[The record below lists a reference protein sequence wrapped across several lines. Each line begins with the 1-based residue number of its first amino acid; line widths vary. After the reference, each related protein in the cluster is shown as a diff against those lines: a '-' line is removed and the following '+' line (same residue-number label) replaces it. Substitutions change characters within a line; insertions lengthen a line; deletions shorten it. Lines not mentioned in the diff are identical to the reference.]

1 MKRLSVA
8 LWAVLL
14 IVLAVSCGAPV
25 EKEVKAIT
33 ALENELTA
41 MEARPDAA
49 RLGELLDMYL
59 HFVDQYSDDA
69 RAQEYLYKALSLSIG
84 TNNGVIAM
92 ELADRMLNEFPKS
105 ERIPETVFL
114 KAFIYENQLSN
125 LGLALKTYQDFLLR
139 FPEHELAD
147 DAEAAINNL
156 GKTPEELIR
165 EFEAKAAEQSAE

>member
-1 MKRLSVA
+1 M
-8 LWAVLL
+8 
-14 IVLAVSCGAPV
+14 
-25 EKEVKAIT
+25 
-33 ALENELTA
+33 
-41 MEARPDAA
+41 
-49 RLGELLDMYL
+49 
-59 HFVDQYSDDA
+59 
-69 RAQEYLYKALSLSIG
+69 G
-84 TNNGVIAM
+84 TNNGVKAM